1 MGGHSAC
8 SRKLDGSTLHQPTAD
23 AETTPSRSPG
33 IGVVVQMRENAD
45 LAFICP
51 VEASALVGGA
61 SPTGI
66 LSIDASGL
74 GPRLLVRRMRS
85 FLSFRLKPYGL
96 RRIKRIRM
104 AISYALSAAQ

>member
-23 AETTPSRSPG
+23 AETTPSGSPG

-51 VEASALVGGA
+51 IEASALVGGA

-85 FLSFRLKPYGL
+85 FLSFRLKP
-96 RRIKRIRM
+96 
-104 AISYALSAAQ
+104 